1 VSIRYARRRHIEQPV
16 TRKVSQGPTNLR
28 VMEARVVTFPNRPEV
43 GARANGGTRP
53 EAAIRV
59 EPERIV
65 VERIVLHDPAL
76 ASWLG
81 AQPMDDHVILIER
94 ALRIGLTALQ
104 GVGVTLNIDAVRSEF
119 ERFAEQNRSANEKAA
134 EALELVLR
142 SNFGDGDGRLPRTL
156 ETFLGD
162 RGKLRSM
169 VEELFDP
176 TRRDSAIGRIS
187 RMLETYFDGD
197 ASRLATLLDPT
208 RLGSPLHQFRL
219 EVAEG
224 FRALQEKLVAIEASQ
239 SARAGE
245 RSRSAAKGGDFEDLL
260 EDLLGDI
267 ARGANDLLERTGTEA
282 GDAGRSKKGD
292 FVLTL
297 DSDLTRGAELRIVVE
312 AKDRRVSGR
321 EMREELRDA
330 KTNRDAAVGLVVFTP
345 QHAPAGIAP
354 FDVRAGDVY
363 VVLDPG
369 DPDPAA
375 LHAAVRLARLL
386 ALASLRESEAELDV
400 AAVQEALTGIREAL
414 EVVRTLKVQL
424 TSIGST
430 SVSVS
435 AGLEKLREAILAQLA
450 RAERELSPAC

>member
-1 VSIRYARRRHIEQPV
+1 
-16 TRKVSQGPTNLR
+16 
-28 VMEARVVTFPNRPEV
+28 MEARVVTFPGRQ
-43 GARANGGTRP
+43 
-53 EAAIRV
+53 EASVRV
-59 EPERIV
+59 HPDRIV
-65 VERIVLHDPAL
+65 IERVVLPDPAL
-76 ASWLG
+76 AAWLG
-81 AQPMDDHVILIER
+81 AQPADDHAVLVER
-94 ALRIGLTALQ
+94 AIRIGLTALQ
-104 GVGVTLNIDAVRSEF
+104 SVGVTLNVDAVRSEF
-119 ERFAEQNRSANEKAA
+119 ERFAEQNASANEKAA
-134 EALELVLR
+134 AALEQVLR
-142 SNFGDGDGRLPRTL
+142 SNFADGDGRLPRTL

-187 RMLETYFDGD
+187 GMLETYFDGD

-219 EVAEG
+219 EVSEG
-224 FRALQEKLVAIEASQ
+224 FRALQEKLVAIEAAQ
-239 SARAGE
+239 NARAGE
-245 RSRSAAKGGDFEDLL
+245 RSKSAAKGADFEDLL
-260 EDLLGDI
+260 EAELGEM
-267 ARGANDLLERTGTEA
+267 ARGANDLLERCGTDA

-297 DSDLTRGAELRIVVE
+297 DPDLTRGQELRIVVE
-312 AKDRRVSGR
+312 AKDRKVSGR
-321 EMREELRDA
+321 EMREELRAA

-363 VVLDPG
+363 VVLDPA

-400 AAVQEALTGIREAL
+400 AAVKEALTGIREAM
-414 EVVRTLKVQL
+414 EAVRAMKVQL
-424 TSIGST
+424 TNIGT
-430 SVSVS
+430 SS
-435 AGLEKLREAILAQLA
+435 AGISATLDKLREAVLAWLA
-450 RAERELSPAC
+450 RAERELA